1 MLDFIKPPQNSQKP
15 NPKIFYWIVGAW
27 NRINNI
33 LNKSKIFD
41 LNNLEIW
48 EISNQIIEE
57 SQREKRWYEQM
68 KQIYSLE
75 EIEKKPELK
84 WEIDLYFHNL
94 KLWQEEYKKAYRAQ
108 FLEKK
113 FPIQFVKKYNDIIF
127 FKDEKNLFYVKLSW
141 SKRLFKLWKLKN
153 EYIKSANLSLNGELI
168 IDFT

>member
-68 KQIYSLE
+68 K
-75 EIEKKPELK
+75 
-84 WEIDLYFHNL
+84 
-94 KLWQEEYKKAYRAQ
+94 
-108 FLEKK
+108 
-113 FPIQFVKKYNDIIF
+113 
-127 FKDEKNLFYVKLSW
+127 
-141 SKRLFKLWKLKN
+141 
-153 EYIKSANLSLNGELI
+153 
-168 IDFT
+168 